1 METSSIFSRS
11 LFIYGLFDFTASRKM
26 LFGRQCAFGLL
37 CRVTKFCSVSDCA
50 CEETAAHLEQ
60 SIFWDKMLLQL
71 FARSSSSTILFV
83 PECVFASPFS
93 GYDCI
98 FSCIPLLWPFFS
110 ILFLLHFS
118 VFSLSL
124 PPLPD
129 ADFLS
134 LHHIELSVSVGP
146 RVSWSLMD
154 GEHVGGAAVLN
165 RHGGLKRWGSKC

>member
-1 METSSIFSRS
+1 MYFLRVSFYLWLVLTSLLLAKCCSADSVR
-11 LFIYGLFDFTASRKM
+11 LV
-26 LFGRQCAFGLL
+26 LL
-37 CRVTKFCSVSDCA
+37 CRVTKFCSVSGCA
-50 CEETAAHLEQ
+50 GEGAAAHLEQ
-60 SIFWDKMLLQL
+60 SIFRDKMLLQL
-71 FARSSSSTILFV
+71 FAPNSSSTILFA
-83 PECVFASPFS
+83 PESGPPSPFS
-93 GYDCI
+93 GYECI
-98 FSCIPLLWPFFS
+98 SAACDPFFFS
-110 ILFLLHFS
+110 HSLVPSFL

>member
-1 METSSIFSRS
+1 MYVWFYCAESQNSVAFQAVLERGQQPTLNKVYSETKCCFSSLHRTHLRPFCLHLKAVLRRHS
-11 LFIYGLFDFTASRKM
+11 LATNVFQLLVTLF
-26 LFGRQCAFGLL
+26 
-37 CRVTKFCSVSDCA
+37 
-50 CEETAAHLEQ
+50 
-60 SIFWDKMLLQL
+60 
-71 FARSSSSTILFV
+71 
-83 PECVFASPFS
+83 
-93 GYDCI
+93 
-98 FSCIPLLWPFFS
+98 FFS
-110 ILFLLHFS
+110 HSLVPSFL